1 MPSLK
6 SLAGRALRRTQSLV
20 LFRRIG
26 RMTAGSIVI
35 REATDADKL
44 DVQRWF
50 NPHGDPVQTL
60 QRNPSVTDWVAYWH
74 GQVVGFV
81 QLVRHPP
88 EHAPYIGHWLFSLA
102 VKSRWQGL
110 GAGESLSREVIAR
123 SAAEGSSTLDLVVFN
138 DNTRAIRL
146 YRKLG
151 FQMILIPELE
161 AQLEK
166 ERTPSGRRRVVMRK
180 RLEGGA

>member
-1 MPSLK
+1 MQ
-6 SLAGRALRRTQSLV
+6 SLA

-26 RMTAGSIVI
+26 RLTAGSVVI
-35 REATDADKL
+35 REATDSDEL

-50 NPHGDPVQTL
+50 NPHDDPVQTW
-60 QRNPSVTDWVAYWH
+60 QRNPSVTDWVACWH
-74 GQVVGFV
+74 NQVIGFV

-88 EHAPYIGHWLFSLA
+88 EHAPYVGHWLFSLA

-110 GAGESLSREVIAR
+110 GIGERLSREVVTR
-123 SAAEGSSTLDLVVFN
+123 SCVEGSPTLDLVVFN
-138 DNTRAIRL
+138 NNSRAIRL

-151 FQMILIPELE
+151 FESILIPELE
-161 AQLEK
+161 AQLES

-180 RLEGGA
+180 RLESGA